1 MPDNITALPGVSKGL
16 PCCDELN
23 QSKNKKL
30 LYLVHRLPF
39 PPNKGDKISSNN
51 MLKFFSAGWRVHL
64 GTFVD
69 DPQDWQHTAIVEG
82 YCEDSCI
89 VDLPRRKKIT
99 GSLHGLLT
107 GNALSLSY
115 YANTALA
122 DWVRA
127 SVARESPD
135 AVLVFSGVMAQFVK
149 DVIPADVPV
158 VFDAE
163 DVDSEKW
170 RSYAAAKPWPLSW
183 LYRREADKL
192 LAYEREMAAATDVSI
207 FVSAEEAALFKA
219 LAPESADKIHFRTQG
234 VDSAYFDP
242 ALSYENPYGPQ
253 DKVLVFTGAMDYW
266 PNVEAVKW
274 FCDHVLTE
282 VRKAEPDFVFCIV
295 GMKPSD
301 EVQQLAR
308 LPGVRVTGGV
318 PDVRPYLAH
327 ALAACLPLQLAR
339 GIQNK
344 ALEAMAMELPVLAT
358 RDALVGIVE
367 HAGVNARVADEPQE
381 MVTQA
386 LAILSQERQYDR
398 AGRECVLA
406 HYNWDTNLKRMESFL
421 TRDGSAS

>member
-1 MPDNITALPGVSKGL
+1 M
-16 PCCDELN
+16 
-23 QSKNKKL
+23 KKL
-30 LYLVHRLPF
+30 LYLVHRLPY

-51 MLKFFSAGWRVHL
+51 MLKFFSTGWRVHL
-64 GTFVD
+64 GTFID
-69 DPQDWQHTAIVEG
+69 DPDDWQFTPIVEE

-99 GSLHGLLT
+99 GSLHGLAT

-115 YANTALA
+115 YANRELA
-122 DWVRA
+122 AWVRA
-127 SVARESPD
+127 SVERERPD
-135 AVLVFSGVMAQFVK
+135 AVLVFSGAMAQFVK
-149 DVIPADVPV
+149 GVVPADVPV

-170 RSYAAAKPWPLSW
+170 RSYAHSKPWPLSW

-192 LAYEREMAAATDVSI
+192 LAYEREMSAATDVSL
-207 FVSAEEAALFKA
+207 FVSAEEAGLFKT
-219 LAPESADKIHFRTQG
+219 LAPESAGKTHFRTQG
-234 VDSAYFDP
+234 VDSNYFDP
-242 ALSYENPYGPQ
+242 ALSHENPYADN
-253 DKVLVFTGAMDYW
+253 DKVFVFTGAMDYW
-266 PNVEAVKW
+266 PNIEAVKW
-274 FCDHVLTE
+274 FCEHVLDD
-282 VRKAEPDFVFCIV
+282 VRASDPNFVFCIV

-301 EVQQLAR
+301 EVRQLAK

-358 RDALVGIVE
+358 KGALVGILDYPN
-367 HAGVNARVADEPQE
+367 VNAHVADTPLE
-381 MVTQA
+381 MIEQA
-386 LAILSQERQYDR
+386 LAILSQPRQYNG
-398 AGRECVLA
+398 AGRECVLE

-421 TRDGSAS
+421 TRDGSGQ